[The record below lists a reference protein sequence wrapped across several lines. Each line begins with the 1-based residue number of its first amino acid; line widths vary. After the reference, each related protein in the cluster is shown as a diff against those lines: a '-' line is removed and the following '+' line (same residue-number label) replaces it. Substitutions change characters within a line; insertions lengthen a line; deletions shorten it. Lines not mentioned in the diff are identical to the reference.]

1 MHVLQ
6 NHTWAARVLPL
17 PRHFRGFR
25 AARFR
30 FVQARGR
37 LGDSAEATGTRKTGR
52 RSKQERDVEF
62 SSRRRFDDTLPQLSL
77 AIGCSQHKVALIGSI
92 VRDVLSIS

>member
-17 PRHFRGFR
+17 PTNFRGFG

-30 FVQARGR
+30 FVQARAR
-37 LGDSAEATGTRKTGR
+37 LGDSAEKTGTRKTGR
-52 RSKQERDVEF
+52 RSKQEREVEF
-62 SSRRRFDDTLPQLSL
+62 P
-77 AIGCSQHKVALIGSI
+77 
-92 VRDVLSIS
+92 